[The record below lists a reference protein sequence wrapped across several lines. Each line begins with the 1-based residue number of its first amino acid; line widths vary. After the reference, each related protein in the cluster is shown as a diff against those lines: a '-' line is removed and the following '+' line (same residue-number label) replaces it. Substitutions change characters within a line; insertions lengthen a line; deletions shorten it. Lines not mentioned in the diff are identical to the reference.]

1 MKLSGSR
8 RISVIGLFVAL
19 AIILNLVVK
28 IPAPYAGFLTY
39 EIWEIPIVT
48 AFLLFGF
55 SIALPVAA
63 MNFLILLM
71 FPGVILAGP
80 LYNLVALL
88 SMLGGVA
95 LALRVGKRN
104 AGNYSTV
111 ILATILGA
119 LIRVVVMTPVNAV
132 LLQFSPPLG
141 FGLAFKAVL
150 AILPP
155 ISFFNG
161 TVALYTIP
169 IAFIAAR
176 ESGRRIRGLSQ
187 VRIETRVSN
196 VDHGQK
202 GSEA

>member
-8 RISVIGLFVAL
+8 RLSVIGLFVAL

-39 EIWEIPIVT
+39 EIWEIPIVA

-55 SIALPVAA
+55 SVAIPVAC

-80 LYNLVALL
+80 LYNLIALL

-95 LALRVGKRN
+95 VALKISKRFSKSE
-104 AGNYSTV
+104 YHQV
-111 ILATILGA
+111 IFATLLGT
-119 LIRVVVMTPVNAV
+119 LLRVVVMTPVNAI
-132 LLQFSPPLG
+132 LLQFSAPLG
-141 FGLAFKAVL
+141 FGLPEAAAFGL
-150 AILPP
+150 LPAIA
-155 ISFFNG
+155 FFNG

-169 IAFIAAR
+169 VAFIVAR
-176 ESGRRIRGLSQ
+176 ESRRRIAGFG
-187 VRIETRVSN
+187 VVPVAARVST
-196 VDHGQK
+196 
-202 GSEA
+202 A

>member
-28 IPAPYAGFLTY
+28 IPAPFAGFLTY

-95 LALRVGKRN
+95 VALRIGKRN
-104 AGNYSTV
+104 ASSYSPV
-111 ILATILGA
+111 ILATILGVV
-119 LIRVVVMTPVNAV
+119 IRVVVMTLVNAI

-141 FGLAFKAVL
+141 FGLPYKAVL

-155 ISFFNG
+155 IAFFNA
-161 TVALYTIP
+161 TVAFYTIP

-176 ESGRRIRGLSQ
+176 EAGRRIRGL
-187 VRIETRVSN
+187 RETRL
-196 VDHGQK
+196 
-202 GSEA
+202 EARVTDVNQG